1 MIGNLLSQIR
11 IPVPILFKCG
21 SRVEY
26 YPEVL
31 KETLKV
37 KKYSLILNIGTP
49 KTAQCGKTKLLAKI
63 MSLE

>member
-11 IPVPILFKCG
+11 IPVPILFISG
-21 SRVEY
+21 SKVEY
-26 YPEVL
+26 FPELL

-37 KKYSLILNIGTP
+37 TKYSLILNVGTP
-49 KTAQCGKTKLLAKI
+49 KTAKCGKTKLLAKI